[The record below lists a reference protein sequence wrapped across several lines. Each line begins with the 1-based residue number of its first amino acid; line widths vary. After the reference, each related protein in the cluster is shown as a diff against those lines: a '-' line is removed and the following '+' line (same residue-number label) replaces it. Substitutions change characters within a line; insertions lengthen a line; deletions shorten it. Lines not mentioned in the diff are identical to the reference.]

1 MSRDAFPA
9 PSPTDYYGELVAH
22 PDPARAVGW
31 ESAAAQA
38 ARFEVVRRFVRPG
51 DRVLD
56 LGAGLG
62 DLGRHL
68 QMHAWSGD
76 YLGLRARR
84 ARSSPRARARFECCP
99 AARRFPSRT
108 GRFRRGRGGHRGA
121 RRRSLAAL
129 RTRSRFVR
137 ARRLIE
143 VVRPRRRAP
152 ASSSCSIKTASKPT
166 RSSAKSQR
174 SAACAWPSS
183 PGSRPTPRSCRCC
196 RSTWRWCSAARRFG
210 YRSWLREV
218 SRFRSIDG

>member
-51 DRVLD
+51 DRILD

-76 YLGLRARR
+76 YLGLERDARVFARGLARTPSVALRR
-84 ARSSPRARARFECCP
+84 ADFLAEPVGSAEVVAAIGVLVDGRSQ
-99 AARRFPSRT
+99 
-108 GRFRRGRGGHRGA
+108 
-121 RRRSLAAL
+121 RSDAL
-129 RTRSRFVR
+129 RFAR

-143 VVRPRRRAP
+143 VVRA
-152 ASSSCSIKTASKPT
+152 AAT
-166 RSSAKSQR
+166 RTGIIIVLDQDRLEAH
-174 SAACAWPSS
+174 PI
-183 PGSRPTPRSCRCC
+183 
-196 RSTWRWCSAARRFG
+196 
-210 YRSWLREV
+210 LREEPALGGLRLAELAWLALDAEV
-218 SRFRSIDG
+218 VPLLSLDLALVLSR